1 MLIFSFIRIRFIAL
15 CIACMASTTPA
26 QPVRPA
32 ADRLDAIVSYP
43 LIIPIIAQNE
53 RSLRSGVTTK
63 LDDGRVLHSDAFW
76 VGISPQP
83 TLPGWTTSTGIWT
96 ATDYATITK
105 LKGNQRPIGT
115 WFINVPI
122 PIDAVGQGLWFAGE
136 RYELNWLSDPQRTN
150 LEAATNTHTQADTHS
165 LRDLWAI
172 RVSPDA
178 IFDRA
183 VRSVIDQYR
192 HDPFKNWH
200 ARLLTD
206 GLDPNISPSEQA
218 GAQSLD
224 ALELEL
230 SMDTP
235 GADLLRALARQH
247 EARWQIILGRIWLID
262 PALAHRLK
270 SQLIMTAQFGARTLP
285 VWTSDANDL
294 ARLAHD
300 LLSPFVDDKTRVL
313 RAQAWLENQPR
324 ALAWIT
330 DDQGQIEIATNRFI
344 PTISV
349 LSLPSAPGASLFRV
363 DSNSTAPELSTLP
376 ANLATD
382 ITVAIDPIR
391 VSPSNPTLQS
401 QSVRIRTGRWKT
413 TREVIA
419 SPTPARAPYVRIGPM
434 LNDWTMNALV
444 TNRPLAG
451 ASPHPSRSTVGMLR
465 RVAVPSRTNP
475 TLGWQLFLELASPD
489 PHSPN
494 EQLTLRVGPYT
505 NPFAV
510 WTITPDGQVEFVS
523 GSRFSIGL
531 PKVETRILDGRWIAA
546 IDLPTDAFDH
556 DNMLQLG
563 LERTDANG
571 VHTAW
576 PRRMIPDQLEPGRLS
591 IDASNFDQLRAN

>member
-1 MLIFSFIRIRFIAL
+1 MPIFSFIRIRLITL
-15 CIACMASTTPA
+15 CIAGFASSMPA
-26 QPVRPA
+26 QSVRPA

-43 LIIPIIAQNE
+43 LIIPIIAPNE
-53 RSLRSGVTTK
+53 RSLHAGVTTK
-63 LDDGRVLHSDAFW
+63 LDDGRILHSKAYW

-96 ATDYATITK
+96 ATDYSAITK
-105 LKGNQRPIGT
+105 LKRNQRPIGT
-115 WFINVPI
+115 WFINIPL
-122 PIDAVGQGLWFAGE
+122 PIDAVGQGLWFEGR

-150 LEAATNTHTQADTHS
+150 LEAAANTHTQSDSHS
-165 LRDLWAI
+165 LHDLWAMKA
-172 RVSPDA
+172 SPDA
-178 IFDRA
+178 ISDQA

-206 GLDPNISPSEQA
+206 GLDPSHT
-218 GAQSLD
+218 QSDQTVDQTLD

-262 PALAHRLK
+262 PPLAHRLK
-270 SQLIMTAQFGARTLP
+270 SQLIMTAQFGTRTLP
-285 VWTSDANDL
+285 IWTSEANDL

-300 LLSPFVDDKTRVL
+300 LLSPFVDDKTRAL

-330 DDQGQIEIATNRFI
+330 DDQGQIEAATNRFI
-344 PTISV
+344 PTISL
-349 LSLPSAPGASLFRV
+349 LSLASMPGSSLFRV
-363 DSNSTAPELSTLP
+363 ESDSTSPELSTVP
-376 ANLATD
+376 PNLATN

-391 VSPSNPTLQS
+391 ISPSTPMLQS

-413 TREVIA
+413 TSEVIA

-434 LNDWTMNALV
+434 LNDWTMNALI

-451 ASPHPSRSTVGMLR
+451 ASPHPSRSTVGILR
-465 RVAVPSRTNP
+465 RTAIPTRTNP
-475 TLGWQLFLELASPD
+475 AYGWQLFIELASPD

-494 EQLTLRVGPYT
+494 EQLTLWVGPYT

-510 WTITPDGQVEFVS
+510 WTITPDGKVEFVS
-523 GSRFSIGL
+523 GSRLSIGL
-531 PKVETRILDGRWIAA
+531 PNVETRILDGRWIAA
-546 IDLPTDAFDH
+546 IDLPTGAFDQ

-563 LERTDANG
+563 LERTDANS

-576 PRRMIPDQLEPGRLS
+576 PRRMIPDQPEPGRLS
-591 IDASNFDQLRAN
+591 IDAGNFDQLRAN